1 MPLWKEI
8 AAKEAWEKAQARLE
22 LKKQA
27 DRYKMYQNDP
37 VLFGTEV
44 LRERYTDDVIRV
56 MESVRDNP
64 ITIARSAN
72 AVGKSHSAAR
82 ICVWFYTVYNDAKVF
97 LAAAPPLENL
107 KKILWGEIST
117 VVRAHPELF
126 EGHKRRSLDIS
137 RDFSK
142 SGGIVVADSNIV
154 DTLESFITG
163 VAIPTSG
170 TSAEREGKFSGKHA
184 PHLLFVVDEG
194 DAVPDE
200 VYKGIESCM
209 SGGMARLLIM
219 FNPRAQVG
227 PVYRKESTRQAN
239 VVHLSAMKHPNV
251 ITGKDIIPGAVNRE
265 ITVRRILEW
274 TRPIGVGEK
283 AVPEHLYTPPDFLV
297 GYKSKSLAGVEYP
310 PLTADERIIVE
321 PQFYYMVLG
330 IYPAQST
337 SQLISEAWINAA
349 VKRWEMYVARHGEVP
364 PTGVEPIMGLDMAEL
379 GADSNVACFRYG
391 GYVPRLT
398 IWNGVDPDFTAHHA
412 YELYKKKQASI
423 AMIDAT
429 GVGASVA
436 PSMARRGRA
445 AGLDV
450 RAVSVKASAKPSPT
464 IRTDRGDFYQLRD
477 QLWWALREWLRA
489 DPSSMIPPDGL
500 LIEELKAVEILPMD
514 NTKLKITGKKDLRQ
528 ILHRST
534 DRSDALCLTFA
545 PFERPTWI
553 RVGDEAPTDVQ
564 NVAMSQLL
572 ADKYDRT
579 PTRTELFATDNDDD
593 DYARWQDE

>member
-1 MPLWKEI
+1 M
-8 AAKEAWEKAQARLE
+8 AATEAWEKAQARIE

-27 DRYKMYQNDP
+27 DLYKPYRDDP
-37 VLFGTEV
+37 VRFGTEV
-44 LRERYTDDVIRV
+44 LREKYTDDVIKV

-72 AVGKSHSAAR
+72 ATGKSHASAR

-126 EGHKRRSLDIS
+126 AGHKRRALDIS
-137 RDFSK
+137 RDFSQA
-142 SGGIVVADSNIV
+142 GIIVADNEQV

-170 TSAEREGKFSGKHA
+170 TSAERESKFSGKHA
-184 PHLLFVVDEG
+184 PHILFVVDEG

-227 PVYRKESTRQAN
+227 PVYRKETTRQAN
-239 VVHLSAMKHPNV
+239 VVHLSALNHPNV
-251 ITGKDIIPGAVNRE
+251 IKGKEIIPGAVNRE
-265 ITVRRILEW
+265 ITVRRTLEW
-274 TRPIGVGEK
+274 TRPIGEGEK
-283 AVPEHLYTPPDFLV
+283 AIPEHVFTPPNFLV
-297 GYKSKSLAGVEYP
+297 GHKAKSLAGIEYP
-310 PLTADERIIVE
+310 ALTADNRIIVE

-330 IYPAQST
+330 EYPAQST

-349 VKRWEMYVARHGEVP
+349 VKRWHMFVERYGEVP
-364 PTGVEPIMGLDMAEL
+364 PPGVQPIMGIDMAEL

-391 GYVPRLT
+391 GYVPKLT
-398 IWNGVDPDFTAHHA
+398 IWNGVDPDFTAIHA
-412 YELYKKKQASI
+412 YKLYIKKQASI
-423 AMIDAT
+423 AMVDAT

-436 PSMARRGRA
+436 PSMARRGREK
-445 AGLDV
+445 GLDV
-450 RAVSVKASAKPSPT
+450 RAVSVKASARPSSA
-464 IRTDRGDFYQLRD
+464 IQTDRGDFFQLRD

-489 DPSSMIPPDGL
+489 DPSAMIPPDGL

-514 NTKLKITGKKDLRQ
+514 NTKLKVTGKKDLRQ

-545 PFERPTWI
+545 PFERPTWL
-553 RVGDEAPTDVQ
+553 RAGDKLPDTSQVPT
-564 NVAMSQLL
+564 STLI
-572 ADKYDRT
+572 ADDYDRT
-579 PTRTELFATDNDDD
+579 PTQTALFSE
-593 DYARWQDE
+593 DEE